1 MRHSPSQISTP
12 ESQEGLK
19 QRSLVSYE
27 VNNIVGPESQ
37 EGLKLSQFPHLP
49 PLLVFLAPESQEG
62 LKQDEQN
69 PNLKPI

>member
-1 MRHSPSQISTP
+1 
-12 ESQEGLK
+12 
-19 QRSLVSYE
+19 